1 MSHSFYEVNR
11 GLKGAK
17 GLAKGVRIIKAA
29 LTSLT
34 AYLLNVA
41 VGPLGLRRDEREA
54 GSVGG
59 RERYGAIAA
68 CAEEES

>member
-1 MSHSFYEVNR
+1 MNR
-11 GLKGAK
+11 GLLGYRAK
-17 GLAKGVRIIKAA
+17 EVAIFQAA
-29 LTSLT
+29 LRSLT

-54 GSVGG
+54 GGVGG
-59 RERYGAIAA
+59 RERHGAIAA